1 MNLKQISAQIEEKL
15 SEIFAEG
22 RSSGLPA
29 REDSR
34 AFGAMVEKTIADEW
48 DKICADLGYPPLE
61 RPGRKTLYDFAFRW
75 EDATVGIDVKTKDLD
90 STSYSDGG
98 VCSVGNLLKFL
109 ANDSGV
115 FLIAEFGHNK
125 LPMQRERRKLAYIR
139 VAPFILL
146 PLDTYRIE
154 NLGTGQVRLDC
165 TVNQIW
171 DEIDWDREIT
181 EFYDMFIERAA
192 AHYRRVSQ
200 VALNR
205 INDLEAFKENG
216 YKDFSFKRTSS

>member
-1 MNLKQISAQIEEKL
+1 MNLKQISAQIEGKL
-15 SEIFAEG
+15 SEIFAEE
-22 RSSGLPA
+22 RSSGLPE

-34 AFGAMVEKTIADEW
+34 AFGAMVEQKIADNW

-75 EDATVGIDVKTKDLD
+75 EGATVGIDVKTKNLD

-109 ANDSGV
+109 ANDGGV

-125 LPMQRERRKLAYIR
+125 SPLHRERRNLAFIR

-146 PLDTYRIE
+146 PLATYRIE

-165 TVNQIW
+165 AVNQIW
-171 DEIDWDREIT
+171 DEIDWAREIT

-192 AHYRRVSQ
+192 AHYRRVSH
-200 VALNR
+200 VALSR
-205 INDLEAFKENG
+205 INDLETFKENG